1 MKHFLEGR
9 RETARFKVPLPAS
22 RVLPKDNMRQKQ
34 EEETVVRADRMPDL
48 APEAPEV
55 DLVVRNGQVRQIIV
69 HLPDGQRLELDCE
82 YDSE

>member
-9 RETARFKVPLPAS
+9 KETSRFKVSLPA
-22 RVLPKDNMRQKQ
+22 RALPKEPSKQ
-34 EEETVVRADRMPDL
+34 SLNEDTVVRADRMPDL
-48 APEAPEV
+48 APDAPEV

-82 YDSE
+82 YEGE